1 MLFTILLIF
10 KILLF
15 MHITDIRYNRGIIL
29 LISALITLFFF
40 TLIYLSNYKK
50 KQTIAFS
57 FYNIMSAF
65 MFADVMYYSFF
76 NSLPSIAML
85 KQFSEV
91 TAVGDSIL
99 ALLSF
104 RNLLF
109 LLDIPFLMM
118 YSKKKKEKLAEE
130 NKTYNRY
137 IRWGVPGGIA
147 LVLILIF
154 NYLASNNMIEPI
166 ARQEIYSYHVKDV
179 KDTLVK
185 KDIVEGRGVFTQED
199 LEELKERTK
208 LKEGKHTGI
217 GKGKNLIVIQV
228 EALQNFP
235 LNRYYDGQE
244 ITPNL
249 NKFIKDNSTIYFNNY
264 YQQIGRGNTSDA
276 EFVSNNSLYPSM
288 EDPTYKQYS
297 DNTFYGLPWILRDNG
312 YTAWAF
318 HGYKKEFWNRDK
330 AYINQGFQRFISE
343 EDFDLV
349 ETVGFGLTDEEF
361 FKQSMDYLKEL
372 DNIDDNPFYAFM
384 ITLTSHTPF
393 KMPDEHK
400 ELDIREEHENTI
412 LGDYLQAIH
421 YTDKTLG
428 QFFESLKKEGLY
440 EDTVIALYGDHFA
453 ITGFNDS
460 GIELM
465 TDFLGY
471 YYDID
476 EMFKVPLIIHV
487 PGEDIKETV
496 SKIGSQL
503 DFLPTILNIMG
514 YQNEKGIMF
523 GRDLLNYEGE
533 NYVAPQTYVLKGSFI
548 DDEVIFYMSRDGIF
562 ENCTAKDKKTKQK
575 IDVAPL
581 REKYEK
587 IIADINKS
595 DYILKKDL
603 IKLLIENHGEIDFGI
618 LEESDIPDYERIGYL
633 NYKSLERL
641 DNLYDADYR
650 LLAVDIEWHPDKSTI
665 LLDDGIDKK
674 PMIEGSIEEY
684 KQVLDQYR
692 NNQHTLE
699 DLIIW
704 MEKHEDTYIFLRSKE
719 SDESIFLKVIE
730 DYPELKDRF
739 IVEMKDFEQYI
750 KLSNKAFRNIILNT
764 IDTEYTAEEILDFL
778 NRNNLYGV
786 IINRKQVDNYLYREL
801 KKLDIN
807 IYEE

>member
-179 KDTLVK
+179 KDTLIK

-400 ELDIREEHENTI
+400 ELNIREEHENTI

-471 YYDID
+471 HYDID
-476 EMFKVPLIIHV
+476 EMLKVPLIIHV

-674 PMIEGSIEEY
+674 AMIEGSIEEY

-786 IINRKQVDNYLYREL
+786 IIDRKQVDNYLYREL
-801 KKLDIN
+801 KKLNIN

>member
-154 NYLASNNMIEPI
+154 SYLASNNMIEPI

-179 KDTLVK
+179 KDTLIK

-288 EDPTYKQYS
+288 EDPTYKQYP

-400 ELDIREEHENTI
+400 ELNIREEHENTI

-471 YYDID
+471 HYDID

-603 IKLLIENHGEIDFGI
+603 IKLLIENQGEIDFSI

>member
-154 NYLASNNMIEPI
+154 SYLASNNMIEPI

-179 KDTLVK
+179 KDTLIK

-471 YYDID
+471 HYDID

-719 SDESIFLKVIE
+719 SDESIFLKIIE

-786 IINRKQVDNYLYREL
+786 IIDRKQVDNYLYREL
-801 KKLDIN
+801 KKLNIN

>member
-40 TLIYLSNYKK
+40 TLIYLSNHKK

-118 YSKKKKEKLAEE
+118 YSKKKKEKLTEE

-343 EDFDLV
+343 EDFDLA

-400 ELDIREEHENTI
+400 ELNIREEHENTI

-428 QFFESLKKEGLY
+428 QFFEGLKKEGLY

-471 YYDID
+471 HYDID

-533 NYVAPQTYVLKGSFI
+533 NHVAPQTYVLKGSFI

-575 IDVAPL
+575 IDVAPF

-603 IKLLIENHGEIDFGI
+603 IKLLIENQGKIDFSI

-674 PMIEGSIEEY
+674 AMIEGSIEEY

-739 IVEMKDFEQYI
+739 IVEMRDFEQYI

-786 IINRKQVDNYLYREL
+786 IIDRKQVDNYLYREL
-801 KKLDIN
+801 KKLNIN